1 MLNKFNLKKN
11 QGPEILKIAL
21 NIMQEQI
28 VSFFKRFFK
37 FEDLKFDS
45 IFAPQY
51 VLTEFIK

>member
-28 VSFFKRFFK
+28 VSFFKIFFE

-51 VLTEFIK
+51 VLTEFLK